1 MSKACPP
8 PRRSLPAPP
17 AGEPP
22 PPQPAPPPAAAGSS
36 IPDIPFDPVPVQP
49 RRDGWTPAKQRAFIQ
64 ALAECGVVS
73 RAAAAVGMTERSAHR
88 LALRPDAES
97 FRLAWDAALQIAAR
111 RGASLLFEYAY
122 EGVVETVWRDGELVC
137 QRRRPSEKALFFL
150 LSRLDPYRFG
160 RRDPAFPDYD
170 PIRANL
176 SDLDLH
182 LDSLDDP
189 PADEDEEGGGDG
201 PEAEDGPGRD

>member
-1 MSKACPP
+1 
-8 PRRSLPAPP
+8 
-17 AGEPP
+17 
-22 PPQPAPPPAAAGSS
+22 
-36 IPDIPFDPVPVQP
+36 VPVQP
-49 RRDGWTPAKQRAFIQ
+49 RHDGWTPARQRAFIQ

-97 FRLAWDAALQIAAR
+97 FRIAWDAALQIAAR

-122 EGVVETVWRDGELVC
+122 EGVVETVWRDGELVS

-150 LSRLDPYRFG
+150 LSRLDPFRFG
-160 RRDPAFPDYD
+160 QRSARDPDFPDYD
-170 PIRANL
+170 PIRANIA
-176 SDLDLH
+176 DLDLH

-189 PADEDEEGGGDG
+189 PADEDGEAGGDAA
-201 PEAEDGPGRD
+201 EAAKGCGGD